1 MRTRRGGWSGPGS
14 GVAQSR
20 HASVRRREALSLEAG
35 RLLAANGRLRGLA
48 FSPHAWNAC
57 FLRRGPP
64 AHRGTSPPLVDPPFS
79 SWATAPNS
87 LSSWATAPNSRGQ
100 RPPTLSL
107 RGQRPPTLVGNGPQL
122 SLSSQATAPTLAGN
136 GPNSRSRGHRP
147 LLPLVWAPPW
157 RAVSHLS
164 SGRPLRPFG
173 WTKLAPTPRGPGP
186 ASSWDG
192 YSPRA
197 SLVVSLASAGS
208 SRDRAK
214 PGLACTLAV
223 AFSLRG
229 RVALRTR
236 CAR

>member
-1 MRTRRGGWSGPGS
+1 MIWAGIRGRSITTRVRSPPGS
-14 GVAQSR
+14 SLSR
-20 HASVRRREALSLEAG
+20 SGSPSRGQRASARTGLLSSRLE
-35 RLLAANGRLRGLA
+35 RL
-48 FSPHAWNAC
+48 FPSPRASRPSWDE
-57 FLRRGPP
+57 
-64 AHRGTSPPLVDPPFS
+64 SPLVDPPFS

-107 RGQRPPTLVGNGPQL
+107 FAGDGPQL
-122 SLSSQATAPTLAGN
+122 SWATAPTLARVGT
-136 GPNSRSRGHRP
+136 GPLSRWCGP
-147 LLPLVWAPPW
+147 PPW

>member
-35 RLLAANGRLRGLA
+35 RLLAANGRLRGLV

-107 RGQRPPTLVGNGPQL
+107 FAGDGPQL
-122 SLSSQATAPTLAGN
+122 SWATAPTLARVGT
-136 GPNSRSRGHRP
+136 GPLSRWCGP
-147 LLPLVWAPPW
+147 PPW

>member
-87 LSSWATAPNSRGQ
+87 LS
-100 RPPTLSL
+100 L

-122 SLSSQATAPTLAGN
+122 SLFAGDGPQLSWATAPTLSLVGN
-136 GPNSRSRGHRP
+136 GPLSRGRGP
-147 LLPLVWAPPW
+147 PPW

-164 SGRPLRPFG
+164 AGRPLRPFG
-173 WTKLAPTPRGPGP
+173 WTESSPTPRGLGP

-192 YSPRA
+192 YPRA
-197 SLVVSLASAGS
+197 RLSFVSLASAGS
-208 SRDRAK
+208 SQDRAK

-223 AFSLRG
+223 AFSLWG

>member
-1 MRTRRGGWSGPGS
+1 MRTRCGGRSGPGS

-20 HASVRRREALSLEAG
+20 HTSVCRRKALSLEAG
-35 RLLAANGRLRGLA
+35 LLLAADGRLRGLA
-48 FSPHAWNAC
+48 FSPHAWIGC
-57 FLRRGPP
+57 SLRRGPP
-64 AHRGTSPPLVDPPFS
+64 AHRGTSPPLDDPLFFVGNGPQLSLFVGNGPQL

-87 LSSWATAPNSRGQ
+87 LSSWATAPNS
-100 RPPTLSL
+100 
-107 RGQRPPTLVGNGPQL
+107 
-122 SLSSQATAPTLAGN
+122 LSSWATAPTLPPVGT
-136 GPNSRSRGHRP
+136 GPLSRGCGP
-147 LLPLVWAPPW
+147 PPW

-208 SRDRAK
+208 SQDRAK